1 MNEETPTPVPESI
14 PDLVRKIETTA
25 TKSDDQVI
33 ELAMLV
39 LELRRRVEAGEVGE
53 VNWYVWA
60 EENLKLRKTKLRTLM
75 RIAEAPNK
83 RKQAA
88 LERELIARRQA
99 KFRANQPRLNDLAPE
114 CREIIKWAKMT
125 SVEEAK
131 AILRVIHLRSNTQ
144 NSWSIGH
151 SAD

>member
-1 MNEETPTPVPESI
+1 MRKKVSTNLPELI
-14 PDLVRKIETTA
+14 KDLVRKIETTA
-25 TKSDDQVI
+25 AKSDDQVI
-33 ELAMLV
+33 EVAML
-39 LELRRRVEAGEVGE
+39 LHKLRHRVEAGEVGD

-60 EENLKLRKTKLRTLM
+60 GENLNLRKTKLRVLM
-75 RIAEAPNK
+75 RIAEAANP
-83 RKQAA
+83 RERAA

-99 KFRANQPRLNDLAPE
+99 KFRANQVRLGELAPE

-131 AILRVIHLRSNTQ
+131 AILRVIHLRSNRQ
-144 NSWSIGH
+144 NSWSVGH